1 MEILDH
7 HAINKVV
14 DYAGIDLPRD
24 AAALLLVEVDGDEAI
39 LPKELETIKAALA
52 KMGVTQVKIAGSKA
66 EEAELWQ
73 VRKAVSPAV
82 VERGFTKIS
91 EDATVPLSK
100 IPHMFEKVDEI
111 KQKYDLNL
119 VVFGHA
125 GDGNLH
131 PTISANMRDPEAVK
145 MWNVRLR
152 RFLIMQLNW
161 EERFRESMALVR

>member
-1 MEILDH
+1 
-7 HAINKVV
+7 
-14 DYAGIDLPRD
+14 
-24 AAALLLVEVDGDEAI
+24 
-39 LPKELETIKAALA
+39 
-52 KMGVTQVKIAGSKA
+52 MGVTQVKIAGSKA